1 MPEGGIDHHRD
12 HRPGV
17 IVHERQHCVIELFEA
32 RLAAALGCD
41 VGPVDHEVVRSTCFR
56 HVALFSIRHCV
67 HQVGATLS
75 YIVGC
80 PPMQTTGF
88 TAVFWDF
95 GGVILSSP
103 FDAFND
109 YERRHELPTDF
120 IRTVNSRDP
129 DTNAW
134 APDRAREVDA
144 VEFDQLFGA
153 ESAALGH
160 RVPGRDVLG
169 MLHGSV
175 RPEMVVALD
184 RVIAAGFVTACLTN
198 NVSSKRS
205 STSSDDHA
213 RPEVEAVMAR
223 FDHVIESSKVGC
235 RKPEPEF
242 YELACAAAGVVP
254 EQVVFLDDLGINLK
268 PARAMGMTT
277 IKVLSAQQAID
288 DLEAVL
294 AIPLS

>member
-1 MPEGGIDHHRD
+1 
-12 HRPGV
+12 
-17 IVHERQHCVIELFEA
+17 
-32 RLAAALGCD
+32 
-41 VGPVDHEVVRSTCFR
+41 
-56 HVALFSIRHCV
+56 
-67 HQVGATLS
+67 
-75 YIVGC
+75 
-80 PPMQTTGF
+80 MQTTTF

-95 GGVILSSP
+95 GGAILSSP
-103 FDAFND
+103 FDAFNA
-109 YERRHELPTDF
+109 YERKHGLPIDF
-120 IRTVNSRDP
+120 IRTINSRNP

-134 APDRAREVDA
+134 ALIERRQVGA
-144 VEFDQLFGA
+144 VEFDQLFAA

-160 RVPGRDVLG
+160 PVPGRDVLG

-198 NVSSKRS
+198 NVSSNRS

-242 YELACAAAGVVP
+242 YELACSAAEVAP

-268 PARAMGMTT
+268 PARTMGMTT
-277 IKVLSAQQAID
+277 IKVGAADQAITE
-288 DLEAVL
+288 LESVL
-294 AIPLS
+294 GITLR